1 MEERRWQRFST
12 NRDKSSA
19 AKGVEAMNVHSR
31 FAEDLAL
38 YALGMLEGNEQVEL
52 EKHLKDCAD
61 CRHELEQLRGDAAL
75 LALSASGPA
84 PPQRARGRLMNALTR
99 EPRISTEQPSMGGI
113 SWWSQMA
120 WVTAAVAIVIAA
132 VLWRT
137 DASLSRRMANLQKE
151 FNEQQTE
158 LQRAQEVTATLTATD
173 ALRVTIIS
181 PKAAAQPQD
190 RAIYV
195 PSRSS
200 LIFLAN
206 NMPALPA
213 RRAYE
218 LWIIPITGSPI
229 PAGVFK
235 PDAHGNAT
243 VVNPHLPPGVETKT
257 FAITVEPETGSQVL
271 TSTPIMLG
279 TGE

>member
-1 MEERRWQRFST
+1 MS
-12 NRDKSSA
+12 
-19 AKGVEAMNVHSR
+19 VHSR
-31 FAEDLAL
+31 FAEDLAI
-38 YALGMLEGNEQVEL
+38 YALGTLEGDEQVEL

-61 CRHELEQLRGDAAL
+61 CRRELEQLRGDAAL
-75 LALSASGPA
+75 LSLSASGPA
-84 PPQRARGRLMNALTR
+84 PPQRARGRLMNAVTR
-99 EPRISTEQPSMGGI
+99 EPRISLEQPRRRRI
-113 SWWSQMA
+113 SWWSQMG
-120 WVTAAVAIVIAA
+120 WVTAAAAVVIAA
-132 VLWRT
+132 IVWRT
-137 DASLSRRMANLQKE
+137 DASLRSRMATLQKE

-158 LQRAQEVTATLTATD
+158 LQRAQEVKATLTATD
-173 ALRVTIIS
+173 ALRVTIV
-181 PKAAAQPQD
+181 PPRAAAQPQG

-218 LWIIPITGSPI
+218 LWLIPRSGSPI

-235 PDAHGNAT
+235 PDAHGNVT
-243 VVNPHLPPGVETKT
+243 VVNSRLSQGLGTKT
-257 FAITVEPETGSQVL
+257 FAITVEPETGSQL
-271 TSTPIMLG
+271 PTSVPIMLG

>member
-1 MEERRWQRFST
+1 
-12 NRDKSSA
+12 
-19 AKGVEAMNVHSR
+19 MNVHSR

-38 YALGMLEGNEQVEL
+38 YALGTIEGDEQGEL

-99 EPRISTEQPSMGGI
+99 EPRISLEQPSMGRI
-113 SWWSQMA
+113 SWWSQMG
-120 WVTAAVAIVIAA
+120 WVTAAAAVVIAA
-132 VLWRT
+132 ILWRT
-137 DASLSRRMANLQKE
+137 DARLSNRMATLQKE
-151 FNEQQTE
+151 FNEQQTKLE
-158 LQRAQEVTATLTATD
+158 RAQEVTATLTATD
-173 ALRVTIIS
+173 ALRVTIV
-181 PKAAAQPQD
+181 PRRAAPQPQG

-206 NMPALPA
+206 NMPALSA

-218 LWIIPITGSPI
+218 VWIIPSSGSPI

-243 VVNPHLPPGVETKT
+243 VVNSRLPQGVETKT
-257 FAITVEPETGSQVL
+257 FAITVEPETGSQL
-271 TSTPIMLG
+271 PTSAPIMLG